1 MLEPPIQ
8 FTFSEDFTKEYQDLP
23 QNIKSGVLE
32 ALKKIKENP
41 RAKSLRLHR
50 LSAIKPPV
58 WKIDVFADR
67 SWQISMRIQGS
78 ECALLPV
85 ATHKVMDRT
94 Y

>member
-23 QNIKSGVLE
+23 PNIQSGVLE
-32 ALKKIKENP
+32 ALKKFKENP
-41 RAKSLRLHR
+41 RAKSLRLLR

-78 ECALLPV
+78 ECALLLV